1 MGLSYSDYLGRSPG
15 WLLEAKVQSFA
26 SMIEA
31 LRLAGTM
38 LARADEGIGSS

>member
-1 MGLSYSDYLGRSPG
+1 LGKSPG

-26 SMIEA
+26 FEA

-38 LARADEGIGSS
+38 LARAQFEMIESR